1 MAEHGA
7 AACAACGS
15 ALRPDQRF
23 CPTCGTAIP
32 PARPV
37 EVIFS
42 LPAPAPASPEH
53 EPAPLVQGTLTPQ
66 RRSEEREARSERSP
80 YPSHFSRLTPHS
92 SRGGEGGRPQAGVKA
107 LPGPAYGLIALLL
120 IGGGTVVAWAVA
132 LGDDIPAFATVLDF
146 KVTLATAVLL
156 LAATQLVTAAV
167 FYGWVR
173 PPWPSADAATFVHR
187 WSGRGLLV
195 AAALVTVYCV
205 KDIGPQAEPVRV
217 ALHSMAGSAV
227 FLVVAAK
234 LLILRGVP
242 RLSGLVPVL
251 GATAAVLFVALWLTS
266 ALFTLR
272 ARAQGYT
279 TAETGATVAIVS
291 DPQTIGR
298 FAPLL
303 VRVRVGQAVQWVN
316 QDSAPHNVVRDGG
329 GFDSGVLVTGAGFRW
344 PARQPGTVTYR
355 CTLHPQMAVATVVVE
370 DK

>member
-1 MAEHGA
+1 MAEYGA
-7 AACAACGS
+7 AACAACGG

-23 CPTCGTAIP
+23 CPTCGAAVP
-32 PARPV
+32 PPRPV
-37 EVIFS
+37 EVRFS
-42 LPAPAPASPEH
+42 LPAQAPPPSGH
-53 EPAPLVQGTLTPQ
+53 EPAPLAQP
-66 RRSEEREARSERSP
+66 SP
-80 YPSHFSRLTPHS
+80 RH
-92 SRGGEGGRPQAGVKA
+92 
-107 LPGPAYGLIALLL
+107 AYGVIGLLL
-120 IGGGTVVAWAVA
+120 VGGAAVA
-132 LGDDIPAFATVLDF
+132 AWTVTLGDDIPAFATVLDF
-146 KVTLATAVLL
+146 KVTLATVVLL
-156 LAATQLVTAAV
+156 LAAAQLLTAAV

-173 PPWPSADAATFVHR
+173 PPWPSADAAAFVHR
-187 WSGRGLLV
+187 WSWRGLLV

-205 KDIGPQAEPVRV
+205 KDIGPQADPVRA

-251 GATAAVLFVALWLTS
+251 GVAAAALFVALWLTS
-266 ALFTLR
+266 ALFALR

-298 FAPLL
+298 FTPLV

-316 QDSAPHNVVRDGG
+316 LDSAPHNVVREGG
-329 GFDSGVLVTGAGFRW
+329 GFDSGILVSGIGFRW

-370 DK
+370 NK

>member
-1 MAEHGA
+1 MAEYGA
-7 AACAACGS
+7 AACTACGS

-23 CPTCGTAIP
+23 CPTCGTTIL

-42 LPAPAPASPEH
+42 LPAQAPPSPEH
-53 EPAPLVQGTLTPQ
+53 EPAPLVQRTLTPPFGHP
-66 RRSEEREARSERSP
+66 SPARGSGA
-80 YPSHFSRLTPHS
+80 
-92 SRGGEGGRPQAGVKA
+92 GGEGGWPSAGVKA
-107 LPGPAYGLIALLL
+107 LPRPAYGVIALLL
-120 IGGGTVVAWAVA
+120 LGGGAVAAWAVA

-146 KVTLATAVLL
+146 KITLATAVLL
-156 LAATQLVTAAV
+156 LAVTQLLTAAV
-167 FYGWVR
+167 FYGWVG
-173 PPWPSADAATFVHR
+173 PPWPLADAAAFVHR

-195 AAALVTVYCV
+195 AAALVTVSCV
-205 KDIGPQAEPVRV
+205 KDIGPQASPVRV

-227 FLVVAAK
+227 CLVVAAK
-234 LLILRGVP
+234 LLILRGMP
-242 RLSGLVPVL
+242 RLSGLMPVL
-251 GATAAVLFVALWLTS
+251 GATAAALFVALWLTS
-266 ALFTLR
+266 ALFALR

-303 VRVRVGQAVQWVN
+303 VRVRVGQAVQWLN

-370 DK
+370 NK